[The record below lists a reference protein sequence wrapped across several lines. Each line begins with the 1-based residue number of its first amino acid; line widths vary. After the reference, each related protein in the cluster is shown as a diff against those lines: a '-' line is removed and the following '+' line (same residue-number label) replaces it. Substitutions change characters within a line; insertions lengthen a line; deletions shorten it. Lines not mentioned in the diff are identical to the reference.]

1 MKKVFKSSYN
11 RAVPEAKAQEY
22 GEYLLRLMKA
32 NDDRLTPGFVVE
44 KARSQESPLH
54 GYFEWDNKNA
64 GDLWRLQQA
73 TSLLNHIEVEIT
85 TGEEEART
93 IRAFLNVKEDT
104 NGKDSIYVLID
115 TVADNEDYQQ
125 QVIEKAFRELIGW
138 KERYKTYKEL
148 GLIFG
153 AIEET
158 QKKLGFQK

>member
-11 RAVPEAKAQEY
+11 GVVPKAKAQEY

-32 NDDRLTPGFVVE
+32 NDDRLTPRFVVE

-54 GYFEWDNKNA
+54 EYFEWDNRNA

-73 TSLLNHIEVEIT
+73 RTLLNHIEVEIVV
-85 TGEEEART
+85 GEEETKT

-104 NGKDSIYVLID
+104 NGKDSIYVSIES
-115 TVADNEDYQQ
+115 VANIEDYQNQ
-125 QVIEKAFRELIGW
+125 IIEQALRELVGW
-138 KERYKTYKEL
+138 KERYKAYKEL